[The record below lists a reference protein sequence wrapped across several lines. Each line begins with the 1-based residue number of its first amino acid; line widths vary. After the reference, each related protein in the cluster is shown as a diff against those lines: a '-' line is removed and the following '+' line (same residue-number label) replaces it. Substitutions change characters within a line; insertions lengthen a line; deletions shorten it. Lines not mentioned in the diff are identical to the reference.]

1 MKRNGFTLIELVGSI
16 VILAIIAL
24 IAFPALLS
32 MLNKGEN
39 QVNDSV
45 KNVVTSAA
53 EKYVNDHI
61 DDFPKPL
68 TGEST
73 KTYPSIKVETLKD
86 DGYIETTFYNKYCE
100 IQKATVTVT
109 ANTKKYSYS
118 IAESSL
124 DKECR

>member
-53 EKYVNDHI
+53 EKYVNDHV
-61 DDFPKPL
+61 DDFPKQL
-68 TGEST
+68 TG
-73 KTYPSIKVETLKD
+73 KTAPTYTIKVVTLKD

-118 IAESSL
+118 IPENSL
-124 DKECR
+124 DRECR